1 MSTNPKPQRKTK
13 RNTNRRPQD
22 VKFPGGGQIVGGV
35 YLLPRRGPRLGV
47 RATRK
52 TSERSQPRGRRQPI
66 PKDRRSTGKSWGKP
80 GYPWP
85 LYGNEGCGWAGWLLS
100 PRGSRPTWGPT
111 DPRHRSRNLGRVIDT
126 ITCGFA
132 DLMGYI
138 PVVGAPVGGVAR
150 ALAHGVRVLEDGINY
165 ATGNL
170 PGCSFSI
177 FLLALLSCVTVPV
190 SAVEVRN
197 ISSSYYATNDCSN
210 NSITWQLT
218 DAVLHLPGC
227 VPCENDNGTLHC
239 WIQVTP
245 NVAVKHRGALTRS
258 LRTHVDMIVM
268 AATAC
273 SALYVGDVCGAVMIL
288 SQAFMVSPQRHNF
301 TQECNCSIYQ
311 GHITGHRMAWD
322 MMLNWSPT
330 LAMILAYAAR
340 VPEMV
345 LEIIF
350 GGHWGVVFGLA
361 YFSMQG
367 AWAKVIAILLLVAGV
382 DATTYSSGQEAGRT
396 VLGFTNLFTSGAKQN
411 LYLINTNGS
420 WHINRTALNCNDSLQ
435 TGFMAS
441 LFYTHRFNSSG
452 CPERL
457 SSCRGLDDFRIGWGT
472 LEYETHVTN
481 DEDMRP
487 YCWHYP
493 PRPCGIV
500 PARTVCG
507 PVYCFTPSP
516 VVVGTTDKQ
525 GVPTYTWG
533 ENETDVFLLNSTR
546 PPRGAWFG
554 CTWMNGTG
562 FTKTCGA
569 PPCRIR
575 KDYNSTIDLLCPTD
589 CFRKHPDATYL
600 KCGAGPWL
608 TPRCLVDY
616 PYRLWHYPCTVN
628 FTIFKARMYVGGVE
642 HRFSAACNFTR
653 GDRCRLED
661 RDRGQQSPLLHSTTE
676 WAVLPCSF
684 SDLPALSTGLL
695 HLHQNIVDVQ
705 YLYGLSPALTRYI
718 VKWEWVILLFLL
730 LADARICACLWM
742 LIILGQAEAALEK
755 LIILHS
761 ASAASANGPLWF
773 FIFFTAAWYLKG
785 RVVPVATYSVLGL
798 WSFLL
803 LVLALPQQAY
813 ALDAAEQGELGLAIL
828 VIISIFTLTPA
839 YKILLSRSV
848 WWLSYMLVLAEA
860 QIQQWVPPLEV
871 RGGRDGIIWV
881 AVILHPRL
889 VFEVTK
895 WLLAI
900 LGPAY
905 LLKASLL
912 RIPYFVRAHALLR
925 VCTLV
930 KHLAGARYIQMLL
943 ITIGRWTGTYIY
955 DHLSPL
961 STWAAQ
967 GLRDLAIAVE
977 PVVFSPMEKKVIV
990 WGAETV
996 ACGDILHGL
1005 PVSARLGR
1013 EVLLG
1018 PADGYTSKGW
1028 KLLAPITA
1036 YAQQTR
1042 GLLGAIVVSMTGRDR
1057 TEQAGEVQI
1066 LSTVSQSFL
1075 GTTISGVLWT
1085 VYHGAGNKTL
1095 AGLRGPVTQMYSS
1108 AEGDLVGWPSPPGT
1122 KSLEPCKC
1130 GAVDLYLVTRN
1141 ADVIPARRRGDKR
1154 GALLSPRPISTLKG
1168 SSGGPVLCP
1177 RGHVVGLFRAAVC
1190 SRGVA
1195 KSIDFIPVETLDVV
1209 TRSPTFSDNST
1220 PPAVPQ
1226 TYQVG
1231 YLHAPTGSGKSTKV
1245 PVAYAAQGYKVLVLN
1260 PSVAATLGF
1269 GAYLSKAHGI
1279 NPNIRTGVR
1288 TVMTGEA
1295 ITYSTYG
1302 KFLADG
1308 GCASGAYDII
1318 ICDECHAVDAT
1329 SILGIG
1335 TVLDQ
1340 AETAGVRLT
1349 VLATA
1354 TPPGSVTTPHPD
1366 IEEVGLGREGEIPFY
1381 GRAIPLSCIKGGR
1394 HLIFCHSK
1402 KKCDELAAAL
1412 RGMGLNAVAY
1422 YRGLDVSIIPAQGD
1436 VVVVAT
1442 DALMTGY
1449 TGDFDSVID
1458 CNVAVTQAVDF
1469 SLDPTFTI
1477 TTQTVPQ
1484 DAVSRSQRRGR
1495 TGRGRQGT
1503 YRYVSTGERA
1513 SGMFDSVVLCECYD
1527 AGAAWYDLTPAETTV
1542 RLRAYFNTP
1551 GLPVCQ
1557 DHLEFWEAVFTGLT
1571 HIDAHFLSQTKQA
1584 GENFAYLV
1592 AYQATVCARA
1602 KAPPPSWDAMWK
1614 CLARLKPT
1622 LAGPTPLLYRL
1633 GPITNEVTL
1642 THPGTKYIATCMQA
1656 DLEVMTST
1664 WVLAGGVLAAV
1675 AAYCLATGCVS
1686 IIGRLHVNQRVVVA
1700 PDKEVLYEAFDE
1712 MEECA
1717 SRAALIEE
1725 GQRIA
1730 EMLKSKIQGLL
1741 QQASKQAQ
1749 DIQPAMQASWPKVEQ
1764 FWARHMW
1771 NFISGIQY
1779 LAGLS
1784 TLPGNPAVAS
1794 MMAFSAA
1801 LTSPLSTSTTIL
1813 LNIMGG
1819 WLASQIAPPAGATG
1833 FVVSGLVGAAVG
1845 SIGLGKV
1852 LVDILAGYGAGIS
1865 GALVAFKIMSGEKP
1879 SMEDVIN
1886 LLPGILSPGALVVGV
1901 ICAAILRRHVGPG
1914 EGAVQ
1919 WMNRLIAFASRGNH
1933 VAPTHYVTESDASQR
1948 VTQLLGSLT
1957 ITSLLR
1963 RLHNWITEDCPIP
1976 CSGSWLRDVWDWV
1989 CTILTDFKN
1998 WLTSKLF
2005 PKLPG
2010 LPFISCQK
2018 GYKGVWAGTGIMTTR
2033 CPCGAN
2039 ISGNVRLGSM
2049 RITGPKTCMNTWQG
2063 TFPINCYTEG
2073 QCAPKPPT
2081 NYKTAIWRVAA
2092 SEYAEVT
2099 QHGSYSYVTGL
2110 TTDNL
2115 KIPCQLPSPEF
2126 FSWVDG
2132 VQIHRFAPTP
2142 KPFFRDEVSFC
2153 VGLNSYAVGSQLPCE
2168 PEPDADVLRSMLT
2181 DPPHITAETAARRLA
2196 RGSPPSE
2203 ASSSVSQL
2211 SAPSLRATCTTHSNT
2226 YDVDMVDANLL
2237 MEGGVAQTEPESRV
2251 PVLDFL
2257 EPMAEEE
2264 SDLEPSIPSECMLPR
2279 SGFPR
2284 ALPAWARPDYNPPL
2298 VESWRRPDYQ
2308 PPTVAGC
2315 ALPPPKKAPTPPPR
2329 RRRTVG
2335 LSESTISEAL
2345 QQLAIKTFGQPPS
2358 SGDAGSSTGA
2368 GAAES
2373 GGPTSPGEPAPSET
2387 GSASSMPPLEG
2398 EPGDPDLESDQV
2410 ELQPPPQ
2417 GGGVAPGSGSGS
2429 WSTCSEEDDTTV
2441 CCSMSYS
2448 WTGALITPCSP
2459 EEEKL
2464 PINPL
2469 SNSLLRYHNKVYC
2482 TTSKSASQRAKKV
2495 TFDRT
2500 QVLDAHY
2507 DSVLKDIKLAASKVS
2522 ARLLT
2527 LEEACQLTP
2536 PHSARSKYGFGAK
2549 EVRSLSGRA
2558 VNHIKSVWKDLLE
2571 DPQTPIP
2578 TTIMAKNEV
2587 FCVDPAKGGKK
2598 PARLI
2603 VYPDLGVRVC
2613 EKMALY
2619 DITQKL
2625 PQAVMG
2631 ASYGFQYS
2639 PAQRVEYLLKAWAEK
2654 KDPMGFSYDTRCFDS
2669 TVTERDIRTEE
2680 SIYQACSL
2688 PEEAR
2693 TAIHSL
2699 TERLYVGGPM
2709 FNSKG
2714 QTCGYRRCRA
2724 SGVLTTSM
2732 GNTITCYVKALAA
2745 CKAAG
2750 IVAPT
2755 MLVCG
2760 DDLVVISESQ
2770 GTEEDE
2776 RNLRAF
2782 TEAMTRY
2789 SAPPGDPPRPE
2800 YDLELITSCSSNVSV
2815 ALGPRGRRR
2824 YYLTR
2829 DPTTPLARAAW
2840 ETVRHSPI
2848 NSWLGNIIQY
2858 APTIWVRMVLMTH
2871 FFSILMV
2878 QDTLDQNL
2886 NFEMYG
2892 SVYSVNPLDLP
2903 AIIERLHG
2911 LDAFS
2916 MHTYSHHELTRVA
2929 SALRKLGAP
2938 PLRVWK
2944 SRARAVRASLIS
2956 RGGKAAVCGRYLFNW
2971 AVKTK
2976 LKLTP
2981 LPEARLLDL
2990 SSWFTVGAGGG
3001 DIFHSVSRARPRSL
3015 LFGLLLLFV
3024 GVGLFLLPA
3033 R

>member
-13 RNTNRRPQD
+13 RNTNRRPMD

-66 PKDRRSTGKSWGKP
+66 PKARRPEGRSWAQP

-100 PRGSRPTWGPT
+100 PRGSRPSWGPN
-111 DPRHRSRNLGRVIDT
+111 DPRRRSRNLGKVIDT
-126 ITCGFA
+126 LTCGFA

-138 PVVGAPVGGVAR
+138 PLVGAPVGGVAR
-150 ALAHGVRVLEDGINY
+150 ALAHGVRALEDGINY

-177 FLLALLSCVTVPV
+177 FLLALLSCLTVPA
-190 SAVEVRN
+190 SAVNYRN
-197 ISSSYYATNDCSN
+197 VSGIYHVTNDCP
-210 NSITWQLT
+210 NSSIVYEA
-218 DAVLHLPGC
+218 DHHILHLPGC
-227 VPCENDNGTLHC
+227 VPCVREGNQSRC
-239 WIQVTP
+239 WV
-245 NVAVKHRGALTRS
+245 ALTPTVAAPYIGAPLES
-258 LRTHVDMIVM
+258 LRSHVDLMVG
-268 AATAC
+268 AATVC
-273 SALYVGDVCGAVMIL
+273 SGLYIGDLCGGLFLVGQMF
-288 SQAFMVSPQRHNF
+288 SFRPRRHWT
-301 TQECNCSIYQ
+301 TQDCNCSIYT

-322 MMLNWSPT
+322 MMMNWSPT
-330 LAMILAYAAR
+330 TTLVLAQVMRIPTTL
-340 VPEMV
+340 VD
-345 LEIIF
+345 LLS
-350 GGHWGVVFGLA
+350 GGHWGVLVGVA
-361 YFSMQG
+361 YFSMQ
-367 AWAKVIAILLLVAGV
+367 ANWAKVILVLFLFAGV
-382 DATTYSSGQEAGRT
+382 DAETHVSGAAVGRSTAGLANLFSSG
-396 VLGFTNLFTSGAKQN
+396 SKQN
-411 LYLINTNGS
+411 LQLINSNGS
-420 WHINRTALNCNDSLQ
+420 WHINRTALNCNDSLN
-435 TGFMAS
+435 TGFLAS
-441 LFYTHRFNSSG
+441 LFYTHKFNSSG
-452 CPERL
+452 CSERL
-457 SSCRGLDDFRIGWGT
+457 ACCKSLDSYGQGWGP
-472 LEYETHVTN
+472 LGVAN
-481 DEDMRP
+481 ISGSSDDRP
-487 YCWHYP
+487 YCWHYA

-500 PARTVCG
+500 PASSVCG

-516 VVVGTTDKQ
+516 VVVGTTDHV

-546 PPRGAWFG
+546 PPHGAWFG
-554 CTWMNGTG
+554 CVWMNSTG

-569 PPCRIR
+569 PPCEV
-575 KDYNSTIDLLCPTD
+575 NTNNGTWHCPTD
-589 CFRKHPDATYL
+589 CFRKHPETTYA
-600 KCGAGPWL
+600 KCGSGPWI
-608 TPRCLVDY
+608 TPRCLIDY
-616 PYRLWHYPCTVN
+616 PYRLWHFPCTAN
-628 FTIFKARMYVGGVE
+628 FSVFNIRTFVGGIE
-642 HRFSAACNFTR
+642 HRMQAACNWTR
-653 GDRCRLED
+653 GEVCGLEH
-661 RDRGQQSPLLHSTTE
+661 RDRVELSPLLLTTTA
-676 WAVLPCSF
+676 WQILPCSF
-684 SDLPALSTGLL
+684 TTLPALSTGLI

-705 YLYGLSPALTRYI
+705 YLYGVGSAVVSWAL
-718 VKWEWVILLFLL
+718 KWEYVVLAFLL
-730 LADARICACLWM
+730 LADARVSACLWM
-742 LIILGQAEAALEK
+742 MFMVSQVEAALSN
-755 LIILHS
+755 LININA
-761 ASAASANGPLWF
+761 ASAAGAQGFWYAIL
-773 FIFFTAAWYLKG
+773 FICIVWHVKG
-785 RVVPVATYSVLGL
+785 RFPAAAAYAACGL
-798 WSFLL
+798 WPLFLL
-803 LVLALPQQAY
+803 LLMLPERAYAYDQEVAGSLGGAIVVMLTILTLSPHYKLWLARGLWWIQYFIARTEAVLHVYIPSFNVRGPRDSVIVLAV
-813 ALDAAEQGELGLAIL
+813 L
-828 VIISIFTLTPA
+828 VCP
-839 YKILLSRSV
+839 
-848 WWLSYMLVLAEA
+848 
-860 QIQQWVPPLEV
+860 
-871 RGGRDGIIWV
+871 
-881 AVILHPRL
+881 HL
-889 VFEVTK
+889 VFDITK
-895 WLLAI
+895 YLLAI
-900 LGPAY
+900 LGP
-905 LLKASLL
+905 LHILQASLL
-912 RIPYFVRAHALLR
+912 RIPYFVRAQALVKICSLLR
-925 VCTLV
+925 GVVYGKYFQMVVL
-930 KHLAGARYIQMLL
+930 KAGAL
-943 ITIGRWTGTYIY
+943 TGTYIY
-955 DHLSPL
+955 DHLTPMSD
-961 STWAAQ
+961 WAAT
-967 GLRDLAIAVE
+967 GLRDLAVALE
-977 PVVFSPMEKKVIV
+977 PVVFTPMEKKVIV
-990 WGAETV
+990 WGADTA
-996 ACGDILHGL
+996 ACGDIIRGL
-1005 PVSARLGR
+1005 PVSARLGN
-1013 EVLLG
+1013 EILLG
-1018 PADGYTSKGW
+1018 PADTETSKGW
-1028 KLLAPITA
+1028 RLLAPITA

>member
-1 MSTNPKPQRKTK
+1 M
-13 RNTNRRPQD
+13 
-22 VKFPGGGQIVGGV
+22 
-35 YLLPRRGPRLGV
+35 LPRRGPRLGV

-66 PKDRRSTGKSWGKP
+66 PKARRSEGRSWAQP

-100 PRGSRPTWGPT
+100 PRGSRPSWGPN
-111 DPRHRSRNLGRVIDT
+111 DPRRRSRNLGKVIDT
-126 ITCGFA
+126 LTCGFA

-138 PVVGAPVGGVAR
+138 PLVGAPVGGVAR
-150 ALAHGVRVLEDGINY
+150 ALAHGVRALEDGINF

-177 FLLALLSCVTVPV
+177 FLLALFSCLIHPAA
-190 SAVEVRN
+190 SLEWRN
-197 ISSSYYATNDCSN
+197 TSGLYVLTNDCSN
-210 NSITWQLT
+210 SSIVYEA
-218 DAVLHLPGC
+218 DDVILHAPGC
-227 VPCENDNGTLHC
+227 VPCVQDGNTSTC
-239 WIQVTP
+239 WTPVTP
-245 NVAVKHRGALTRS
+245 TVAVKYLGATTASIRS
-258 LRTHVDMIVM
+258 HVDLLVG
-268 AATAC
+268 AATMC
-273 SALYVGDVCGAVMIL
+273 SALYVGDMCGAVFL
-288 SQAFMVSPQRHNF
+288 VGQAFTFTPRRHQ
-301 TQECNCSIYQ
+301 TVQTCNCSLYP
-311 GHITGHRMAWD
+311 GHLTGHRMAWD
-322 MMLNWSPT
+322 MMMNWSPAVGMVVAHILRLPQT
-330 LAMILAYAAR
+330 LFDIIAGAHWGILA
-340 VPEMV
+340 
-345 LEIIF
+345 
-350 GGHWGVVFGLA
+350 GLA
-361 YFSMQG
+361 YYSMQG
-367 AWAKVIAILLLVAGV
+367 NWAKVAIIMVMFSGV
-382 DATTYSSGQEAGRT
+382 DATTHTIGGSAASSAR
-396 VLGFTNLFTSGAKQN
+396 GFVSLFSVGAQQKLQ
-411 LYLINTNGS
+411 LVNTNGS
-420 WHINRTALNCNDSLQ
+420 WHINSTALNCNESIN
-435 TGFMAS
+435 TGFIAG
-441 LFYTHRFNSSG
+441 LFYYHKFNSTG
-452 CPERL
+452 CPQRL
-457 SSCRGLDDFRIGWGT
+457 SSCRPITFFKQGWGPLT
-472 LEYETHVTN
+472 DANITGPS
-481 DEDMRP
+481 DDRP
-487 YCWHYP
+487 YCWHYA
-493 PRPCGIV
+493 PRLCETV
-500 PARTVCG
+500 PASSVCG

-516 VVVGTTDKQ
+516 VVVGTTNAK
-525 GVPTYTWG
+525 GAPTYNWG
-533 ENETDVFLLNSTR
+533 ENETDVFLLESQR
-546 PPRGAWFG
+546 PPGGRWFG
-554 CTWMNGTG
+554 CVWMNSTG

-569 PPCRIR
+569 APCNIYGG
-575 KDYNSTIDLLCPTD
+575 DTDFNNESDLYCPTD
-589 CFRKHPDATYL
+589 CFRKHPEATYSR
-600 KCGAGPWL
+600 CGAGPWL
-608 TPRCLVDY
+608 TPRCIVDY

-628 FTIFKARMYVGGVE
+628 FTLFKVRMFVGGFE
-642 HRFSAACNFTR
+642 HRFAAACNWTR
-653 GDRCRLED
+653 GERCDIED
-661 RDRGQQSPLLHSTTE
+661 RDRSEQHPLLHSTTGL
-676 WAVLPCSF
+676 AILPCSF
-684 SDLPALSTGLL
+684 TPMPALSTGLI

-705 YLYGLSPALTRYI
+705 YLYGVGSGMVGWAL
-718 VKWEWVILLFLL
+718 KWEVVILVFLL
-730 LADARICACLWM
+730 LADARVCVAIWLM
-742 LIILGQAEAALEK
+742 LMIPQAEAALEN
-755 LIILHS
+755 LVTLN
-761 ASAASANGPLWF
+761 AVAAAGTHGIGWYLVAF
-773 FIFFTAAWYLKG
+773 CAAWHVRGKL
-785 RVVPVATYSVLGL
+785 VPLVTYSLTGL
-798 WSFLL
+798 WSLAL
-803 LVLALPQQAY
+803 LVLLLPQRAY
-813 ALDAAEQGELGLAIL
+813 AWSGDDSATLGAGVLAL
-828 VIISIFTLTPA
+828 FGFFTLSPW
-839 YKILLSRSV
+839 YKHWISRLI
-848 WWLSYMLVLAEA
+848 WWLCYLLTLGEA
-860 QIQQWVPPLEV
+860 MIQEWVPPMQV
-871 RGGRDGIIWV
+871 RGGRDGIAW
-881 AVILHPRL
+881 AVTIFCPGV
-889 VFEVTK
+889 VFDITK
-895 WLLAI
+895 WLLAL

-905 LLKASLL
+905 LLRAALTHV
-912 RIPYFVRAHALLR
+912 PYFVRAHALIR
-925 VCTLV
+925 VCALV
-930 KHLAGARYIQMLL
+930 KQLAGGRYVQVALL
-943 ITIGRWTGTYIY
+943 ALGRWTGTYIY
-955 DHLSPL
+955 DHLTPMSD
-961 STWAAQ
+961 WAAS
-967 GLRDLAIAVE
+967 GLRDLAVAVE
-977 PVVFSPMEKKVIV
+977 PIIFSPMEKKVIV
-990 WGAETV
+990 WGAETA

-1005 PVSARLGR
+1005 PVSARLGQ
-1013 EVLLG
+1013 EILLG